1 MSLLTPNRKAV
12 IVAMDHGRTHGFIE
26 GLESPGAVI
35 DEVVEAGADAIMTTF
50 GIKTSAQLKALYV
63 DALVE
68 QGKVKAIGSSKSRVG
83 RPAKKVNTVKVN
95 QRGSLVVPKELI
107 EEFGFKVGD
116 SFTVRKT
123 KAGVAAKLD

>member
-50 GIKTSAQLKALYV
+50 GI
-63 DALVE
+63 
-68 QGKVKAIGSSKSRVG
+68 VKH
-83 RPAKKVNTVKVN
+83 
-95 QRGSLVVPKELI
+95 
-107 EEFGFKVGD
+107 
-116 SFTVRKT
+116 
-123 KAGVAAKLD
+123 